1 MLLYEV
7 TLDAEPAIAEEVEE
21 HMRKSHIPA
30 IAATGCFR
38 QIRFCRS
45 SPNRFRTSY
54 EAESQ
59 ADLDR
64 YLRDYAPAL
73 RHEFSQEFPKGVALS
88 RETWAL
94 REVWGEVL
102 S

>member
-7 TLDAEPAIAEEVEE
+7 TLDSEPAIAEELEE
-21 HMRKSHIPA
+21 HMRKTHIPA

-45 SPNRFRTSY
+45 ASGRFRTSY
-54 EAESQ
+54 EAENQ

-64 YLRDYAPAL
+64 YFRDHAPAL
-73 RHEFSQEFPKGVALS
+73 RHEFSREFPKGVTLS

>member
-1 MLLYEV
+1 VLLYEV
-7 TLDAEPAIAEEVEE
+7 TLDVEPALAEEVEE
-21 HMRKSHIPA
+21 HMRRSHIPA
-30 IAATGCFR
+30 IAATHCFR

-45 SPNRFRTSY
+45 SAGRFRTSY

-64 YLRDYAPAL
+64 YLRDHAPAL
-73 RHEFSQEFPKGVALS
+73 REEFTREFPKGVALS
-88 RETWAL
+88 REIWAL

>member
-1 MLLYEV
+1 MLFYEV
-7 TLDAEPAIAEEVEE
+7 TMDAEPALAEEVEE

-38 QIRFCRS
+38 QIRFCRAS
-45 SPNRFRTSY
+45 SGRFRTSY

-64 YLRDYAPAL
+64 YLRDHAPGL
-73 RHEFSQEFPKGVALS
+73 REEFSREFPGGVTLT
-88 RETWAL
+88 RDTWAL